1 VSEAAAC
8 RRCGTPVETADLRC
22 CICAYAVEVGDGGA
36 ATVAEARA
44 MIMRCRECAAA
55 VAYEAETQ
63 APKCAFCGSVMETE
77 TPVDPVERAEWVVPF
92 AVDRAA
98 AGLALR
104 RWLRSLGWFRPRD
117 LSSGATIESMR
128 PLHWA
133 AWIFDAD
140 AVVTWT
146 ADSDQGSLRSA
157 WAPHA
162 GKATFTWRNIVV
174 SASRG
179 LTARETGRLASG
191 FRIDTAMAIASATA
205 EDDGAIETFDTQRS
219 AARAKI
225 VLAIEAIAEQQLVDG
240 GHVPGRKF
248 RKVSAAVLLERLRT
262 RRYVLPS
269 WVLAY
274 RYRGSLYRSIVHGQ
288 DQSIAFGD
296 APYAWSR
303 ILLVILAVLGVVLG
317 ALFLAAR

>member
-1 VSEAAAC
+1 MSAAGC
-8 RRCGTPVETADLRC
+8 KRCGTPVEEADLRC
-22 CICAYAVEVGDGGA
+22 CICAYAVEAAAGAGA
-36 ATVAEARA
+36 AAARA
-44 MIMRCRECAAA
+44 MILRCRECAAA
-55 VAYEAETQ
+55 IAYAAEAQ
-63 APKCAFCGSVMETE
+63 APKCGFCGSVMETE
-77 TPVDPVERAEWVVPF
+77 TPVDPFERAEWLVPF

-104 RWLRSLGWFRPRD
+104 RWLRSLGWFRPGD

-146 ADSDQGSLRSA
+146 ADSDAGSQRSK

-162 GKATFTWRNIVV
+162 GKAAFTWRNIVI

-179 LTARETGRLASG
+179 LTARETGRLAGG
-191 FRIDTAMAIASATA
+191 FRIDTATAIATA
-205 EDDGAIETFDTQRS
+205 PPELERGALETFDTQRS
-219 AARAKI
+219 AARKKI
-225 VLAIEAIAEQQLVDG
+225 VDAIEAIAEKQLVDG
-240 GHVPGRKF
+240 GHVPGSRF
-248 RKVSAAVLLERLRT
+248 RKVNASVLLERLRT

-274 RYRGSLYRSIVHGQ
+274 RYKGTLYRSLVHGQ
-288 DQSIAFGD
+288 DESIAFGE
-296 APYAWSR
+296 APLSWAK
-303 ILLVILAVLGVVLG
+303 ILLVVTAVLAVVLG
-317 ALFLAAR
+317 ALALAAA